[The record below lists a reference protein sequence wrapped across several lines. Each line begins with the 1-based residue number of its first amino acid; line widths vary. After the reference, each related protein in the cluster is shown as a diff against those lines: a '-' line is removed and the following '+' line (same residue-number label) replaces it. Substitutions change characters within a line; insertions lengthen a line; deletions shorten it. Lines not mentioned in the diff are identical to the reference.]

1 MIISSAGSIQHCR
14 AGNYI
19 YKKEPVPISSE
30 SKFDPQALLV
40 TIQSLGDKPPVF
52 FFPGLGMPVS
62 SLFNLTDRLGKEH
75 PLFGLKG
82 VESISSPRSE
92 ISIEEFAKQ
101 YICAINPI
109 KAQGPLTFAGHSYG
123 GHLALETARKLSIPG
138 EPEPLVVIIDTYPP
152 LHYRVIPFFMR
163 IQLYFANYKLLD
175 HAKKVAGY
183 FTWKYFRRNS
193 QHIAHSIQKQLGGR
207 SKTSYAAAYSA
218 FNNYKP
224 KPYPGRVVLFKAS
237 HREWEEE
244 NYIMEAWKKYI
255 IGDLEVRIIPGD
267 HLNLIKDPSAIE
279 LASQLKEIL
288 RNSGIRP

>member
-1 MIISSAGSIQHCR
+1 
-14 AGNYI
+14 
-19 YKKEPVPISSE
+19 
-30 SKFDPQALLV
+30 
-40 TIQSLGDKPPVF
+40 
-52 FFPGLGMPVS
+52 MPVS

-75 PLFGLKG
+75 PLFGLK
-82 VESISSPRSE
+82 
-92 ISIEEFAKQ
+92 
-101 YICAINPI
+101 
-109 KAQGPLTFAGHSYG
+109 
-123 GHLALETARKLSIPG
+123 
-138 EPEPLVVIIDTYPP
+138 
-152 LHYRVIPFFMR
+152 
-163 IQLYFANYKLLD
+163 
-175 HAKKVAGY
+175 VAGY

-193 QHIAHSIQKQLGGR
+193 QHIVHSIQKQLGGR

-244 NYIMEAWKKYI
+244 NYLMEAWKKFI